1 MTLAKVLALLL
12 LTAATT
18 ALFAYPNGA
27 NYEAK
32 TGAPGE
38 GDCSSCHG
46 NLNTG
51 PGRITIAAPAAYVA
65 GQSYTVTVTVQH
77 TTQKRWGFD
86 LTCLNSNG
94 EPAGTFTITDPVNT
108 LTSLAATDRKYMK
121 QTQAGSFDNKLHSA
135 NWTFSWVAPSPSM
148 GQVTFYAAG
157 LAANSA
163 NGSSGDYTY
172 TTSVSLT
179 TLDVDDITDDNL
191 PTDFELGQNFP
202 NPFNPTTT
210 IEFKIPEAADVQL
223 VVYNVLG
230 QQVKTIHRGDLAAG
244 SYRAEFAATDNSG
257 APLPSGI
264 YFYRLSAGVYSET
277 RRMALLR

>member
-1 MTLAKVLALLL
+1 MTLAKVLAVLL

-27 NYEAK
+27 NYEAM

-38 GDCSSCHG
+38 SDCSSCHG

-51 PGRITIAAPAAYVA
+51 PGRVLIAAPSSYVA
-65 GQSYTVTVTVQH
+65 GQSYSVTVTVQH
-77 TTQKRWGFD
+77 TNQKRWGFD
-86 LTCLNSNG
+86 LTCLNSAG
-94 EPAGTFTITDPVNT
+94 EPAGTFTVSDPVNT

-135 NWTFSWVAPSPSM
+135 NWTFTWVAPNPSM

-163 NGSSGDYTY
+163 NGESGDYTY
-172 TTSVSLT
+172 TTTVSLT
-179 TLDVDDITDDNL
+179 TLDVDDITGNNL
-191 PTDFELGQNFP
+191 PSAFELSQNFP
-202 NPFNPTTT
+202 NPFNPATS
-210 IEFKIPEAADVQL
+210 IEFKIPEGADVRL
-223 VVYNVLG
+223 AVYNILG
-230 QQVKTIHRGDLAAG
+230 QQVKLLHEGDLSAG
-244 SYRAEFAATDNSG
+244 AYRTEFAAVDDSG

-264 YFYRLSAGVYSET
+264 YFYRLSAGAYSET
-277 RRMALLR
+277 RRMILLR